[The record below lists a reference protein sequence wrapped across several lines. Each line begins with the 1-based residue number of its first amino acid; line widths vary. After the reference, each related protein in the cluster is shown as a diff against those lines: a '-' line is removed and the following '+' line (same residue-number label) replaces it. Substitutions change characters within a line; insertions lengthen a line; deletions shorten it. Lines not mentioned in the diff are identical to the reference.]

1 MFIKYLMYKQSVNI
15 WKKGPEWW
23 VSHVFLRL
31 EHAQKAWPRSVT
43 YFYEAPAKNMLC
55 EWWLHIS
62 RGDVVG
68 LYFSSPTEPAEHGSS
83 GAVGVQHPRLTKP
96 GPLLGPQRILSR
108 DQKNTS
114 EELLGQPWIVTWT
127 WNLIICFTHEI
138 CICKHIRKYF
148 KIQWKPSCA
157 KNSVQGALR
166 YFWKIWQWTISTNH
180 WEHPN
185 LSGVM
190 WVLGASPKM
199 SLSQGT
205 RWRLPQAMFVGK
217 DHATSSIYLPQ
228 TRKVTYL

>member
-1 MFIKYLMYKQSVNI
+1 MFFSGLNMRRKHDPDLWLTFMKPLQKICYASDDYIFL
-15 WKKGPEWW
+15 GRCGW
-23 VSHVFLRL
+23 VILLKSH
-31 EHAQKAWPRSVT
+31 
-43 YFYEAPAKNMLC
+43 
-55 EWWLHIS
+55 
-62 RGDVVG
+62 
-68 LYFSSPTEPAEHGSS
+68 EPAEHGSS

-138 CICKHIRKYF
+138 CICKHIIKYF